1 MNMDKMVLGK
11 FPATRYDFATFNKC
25 QKTRKNMLSMLKL
38 RWNSILWLSS
48 WPSWSDQMTIGDSN
62 DWFSHCGNQGGG
74 ISSIKV
80 KVLYGS
86 ILIYYSDTVLWLS
99 KYFKEV
105 THKSKKKIMQLWFP
119 AKMRGAQNPLIQN
132 LSMGVSND
140 WGPHTWHKSFYIWLL
155 LMEEVYLL
163 WDMTT
168 GRFPMT
174 PWMTLF
180 PYEYEHHPLCPGWPA
195 NAPPSLLC
203 LHCILL
209 FFIDIG
215 FYTLIFF

>member
-105 THKSKKKIMQLWFP
+105 THKSKKKNNAVMISC
-119 AKMRGAQNPLIQN
+119 QNE
-132 LSMGVSND
+132 G
-140 WGPHTWHKSFYIWLL
+140 GTKSTDSKFKHGCEQWLRPTHL
-155 LMEEVYLL
+155 
-163 WDMTT
+163 
-168 GRFPMT
+168 
-174 PWMTLF
+174 
-180 PYEYEHHPLCPGWPA
+180 A
-195 NAPPSLLC
+195 
-203 LHCILL
+203 
-209 FFIDIG
+209 
-215 FYTLIFF
+215 